1 MWLHHELKWV
11 LMQKRASRRDEW
23 GEKKKRKRGQI
34 PASDTFKDEHNDMEH
49 LSEKQTW
56 IVLILRW
63 GVRGPFQQNKIKNKN
78 KHEDIIPETK
88 KENKQSGVQRGV
100 GINDDDVKLENNKYS
115 KLQSQALKS
124 LKKAAVAVFPL
135 PDQIQPN
142 VCQVSDIL
150 LFHGVQ

>member
-1 MWLHHELKWV
+1 MCAVPSNKTKSKTKINTRISSLK
-11 LMQKRASRRDEW
+11 QKK
-23 GEKKKRKRGQI
+23 GG
-34 PASDTFKDEHNDMEH
+34 
-49 LSEKQTW
+49 SE
-56 IVLILRW
+56 
-63 GVRGPFQQNKIKNKN
+63 
-78 KHEDIIPETK
+78 
-88 KENKQSGVQRGV
+88 GV

>member
-1 MWLHHELKWV
+1 MDSVDSPLRCARSLPTKQNQKTKINTRISSLK
-11 LMQKRASRRDEW
+11 Q
-23 GEKKKRKRGQI
+23 
-34 PASDTFKDEHNDMEH
+34 
-49 LSEKQTW
+49 
-56 IVLILRW
+56 
-63 GVRGPFQQNKIKNKN
+63 
-78 KHEDIIPETK
+78 K
-88 KENKQSGVQRGV
+88 KENKQPRVQRGV